1 MANVVAGN
9 ITWYAVGDADELQP
23 GQSQGWFWNL
33 GNLAEAIS
41 FSVVARAAG
50 FGTASV
56 IVENVI
62 VTNGPEGHKALFSV
76 RNVGPRPID
85 QYIVAGSFISP

>member
-9 ITWYAVGDADELQP
+9 VNWYAVGDAYFLQP

-41 FSVVARAAG
+41 ISVVARAAG

-56 IVENVI
+56 IVENLI
-62 VTNGPEGHKALFSV
+62 VTNGPQGHQALFSV
-76 RNVGPRPID
+76 RNVGLRPID
-85 QYIVAGSFISP
+85 EYIVAGSFISP